1 MDKLKVTIIL
11 VVCGIGTLHFVS
23 SESALA
29 TPRLRESKQHESF
42 PFIAIPLAALAI
54 AAVAGRLRR
63 KTRTIMVGSVAVGSE
78 HPLALQSM
86 TTSST
91 ADVAATALQARQC
104 KDAGIDIVRVTVQGM
119 KEANACVSLKDIV
132 KDVPIVADIHFTPKV
147 AIVAAESVDKVRI
160 NPGNFVDG
168 AKTFNKL
175 NGVMTDDDIMKAKL
189 AIFQQ
194 LKPLVSSL
202 KLQGKSMRIGV
213 NHGSLSERIL
223 VQYGDTPAGMVASAM
238 EVAEMCHQLDY
249 YSLIFSMKSSNPRVM
264 VHAYRMLAYELDS
277 RGWNYPLHLG
287 VTEAGS
293 GMDGRLKSAVGI
305 GTLLIDGIGDTIRVS
320 LTEDPWLEAPACQ
333 ALKRVHAFAM
343 ESTEP
348 RESLESPF
356 KYEPRSVTI
365 SHTSRFLHRD
375 GSVIIVIRVEELTNK
390 LHAFC
395 GILGLES
402 TSNGFKRGQQTVDAV
417 IVDCW
422 HRDFEELELLGI
434 GVIVMKPGSR
444 GFPLVTLEQSI
455 LLDDVCAILLDGT
468 ESSLPERDLIAFYVL
483 RPSGDIVNAGRKI
496 NKLLLK
502 SKKPLIAWFDDE
514 TFINEDRE
522 TKLAMGGSYLGSLL
536 VDGLAQGVIWQTDAA
551 RVKSFTLLQ
560 AARMRSTKT
569 EFISCPSCGR
579 TLFDIQATTERIRA
593 KTGHI
598 PGLRIAVMGCIVN
611 GPGEM
616 ADADFG
622 YVGSLPGKVD
632 LYVGKTCV
640 KRSVPEADADRVL
653 IDLIKEHGRWLDS

>member
-1 MDKLKVTIIL
+1 MNSISAL
-11 VVCGIGTLHFVS
+11 VFIVCGFVVLKFS
-23 SESALA
+23 SSAQF
-29 TPRLRESKQHESF
+29 PRFRETSKASEGSSSYLV
-42 PFIAIPLAALAI
+42 PLAALALVAI
-54 AAVAGRLRR
+54 ASRLRR
-63 KTRTIMVGSVAVGSE
+63 KTRTVMVGEVPVGSE

-86 TTSST
+86 TTTPT
-91 ADVAATALQARQC
+91 ADVKATALQAQKC

-119 KEANACVSLKDIV
+119 KEAKACVALKASL

-147 AIVAAESVDKVRI
+147 ALVAADSVDKVRI
-160 NPGNFVDG
+160 NPGNFADG

-175 NGVMTDDDIMKAKL
+175 NGQMSDDDVMRAKQS
-189 AIFQQ
+189 IFNQ
-194 LKPLVSSL
+194 LKPLVATL

-264 VHAYRMLAYELDS
+264 VHAYRMLAHELDS
-277 RGWNYPLHLG
+277 RGWHYPLHLG

-293 GMDGRLKSAVGI
+293 GIDGRLKSAVGI
-305 GTLLIDGIGDTIRVS
+305 GTLLLDGIGDTIRVS

-343 ESTEP
+343 SSEEP
-348 RESLESPF
+348 REPLDSPF
-356 KYEPRSVTI
+356 TFEPRNTRVPSNANFIYKDGTVVISLSVEQLRLNRHDTLVETI
-365 SHTSRFLHRD
+365 
-375 GSVIIVIRVEELTNK
+375 
-390 LHAFC
+390 
-395 GILGLES
+395 GLEIGP
-402 TSNGFKRGQQTVDAV
+402 NGYVKGQQTVDAV
-417 IVDCW
+417 LVNEW
-422 HRDFEELELLGI
+422 QLELEEVERLGI
-434 GVIVMKPGSR
+434 EVIVLTGFNR
-444 GFPLVTLEQSI
+444 GFPLISMNASVPYKPSF
-455 LLDDVCAILLDGT
+455 ARLLDGSET
-468 ESSLPERDLIAFYVL
+468 SMPDDASVAFYVL
-483 RPSGDIVNAGRKI
+483 KPSGDFVNAGRRI
-496 NKLLLK
+496 SKLLRHSDK
-502 SKKPLIAWFDDE
+502 ALIVWFEEAKYQMDDHE
-514 TFINEDRE
+514 TC
-522 TKLAMGGSYLGSLL
+522 LAMGGSYIGSLL
-536 VDGLAQGVIWQTDAA
+536 VDGLAQGIIWETEDA

-579 TLFDIQATTERIRA
+579 TLFDIQATTERIRK

-632 LYVGKTCV
+632 LYVGKECV
-640 KRSVPEADADRVL
+640 KRSVPEGDADKVL
-653 IDLIKEHGRWLDS
+653 IDLIREHGRWLDS